1 VYPETNQADQSLRMT
16 NEAVLEQLM
25 REYGEKII
33 QLVYLI
39 VKDRS
44 MAEDITQ
51 EVFLKA
57 FRGLRTFRA
66 ESNMKTW
73 LYRIAINESNKYLRS
88 WSFKHIFSTFKK
100 ADVPDCEDD
109 EHVEDAVIGKWT
121 KEQVAERVMA
131 MSPQYRQVIVL
142 HYYEDLR
149 IKEIAQV
156 LNVTEE
162 VVRTKLSRARKQFRA
177 LLEEE
182 GLEWT

>member
-1 VYPETNQADQSLRMT
+1 
-16 NEAVLEQLM
+16 
-25 REYGEKII
+25 
-33 QLVYLI
+33 
-39 VKDRS
+39 
-44 MAEDITQ
+44 
-51 EVFLKA
+51 
-57 FRGLRTFRA
+57 
-66 ESNMKTW
+66 
-73 LYRIAINESNKYLRS
+73 
-88 WSFKHIFSTFKK
+88 
-100 ADVPDCEDD
+100 
-109 EHVEDAVIGKWT
+109 
-121 KEQVAERVMA
+121 MA